1 LYQLNAHKSMGPNGI
16 HTRIMK
22 ELVNIIARSLST
34 IYQMSWKSEEVPADW
49 KLANNYKKDMREETE
64 NYRPVS
70 LTLDTE
76 IVMQKIVLR
85 DTESH
90 LKNKAIMRYSQH
102 GFN

>member
-1 LYQLNAHKSMGPNGI
+1 M
-16 HTRIMK
+16 
-22 ELVNIIARSLST
+22 ST
-34 IYQMSWKSEEVPADW
+34 IYQKLWELEEVPADW